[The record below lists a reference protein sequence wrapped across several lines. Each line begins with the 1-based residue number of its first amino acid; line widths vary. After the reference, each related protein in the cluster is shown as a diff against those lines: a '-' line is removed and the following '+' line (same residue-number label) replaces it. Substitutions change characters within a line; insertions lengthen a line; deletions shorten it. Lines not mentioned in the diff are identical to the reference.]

1 MYCNTKYFDRV
12 PLTLTVYGTCNSVL
26 FCTGWTLR
34 FTLGPSLQ
42 PYKVHLFCNHPLSGQ
57 PFDRNTYNELTWT
70 CLPGQQC
77 DDADRFANIEAHTA
91 GSFHFYVTYKD
102 GGQLETE

>member
-1 MYCNTKYFDRV
+1 MIIIEAVHHD
-12 PLTLTVYGTCNSVL
+12 NSVL
-26 FCTGWTLR
+26 FCIGWTLR

-77 DDADRFANIEAHTA
+77 DDADRFAEIKAYTA
-91 GSFHFYVTYKD
+91 GSFHFYVTYND
-102 GGQLETE
+102 GEELETE